1 MPDTV
6 SVVVAVILALVGVYV
21 AVPAEAV
28 RAVIWM
34 TVGVASATAIIAA
47 VLRNRPADPLPWWL
61 FAAGTGLLA
70 NGQAVSLIG
79 GSQPFTDVP
88 ITLTRAPTA
97 SGGSASLA
105 PAGASALLVTTINGR
120 KNRRNGHR
128 TDCRPICCGE
138 ASSLWRH
145 CSAFCPTCG
154 CTASPSESSSASTG
168 LQAMASA
175 PRCMSWMMTARP
187 PTGWLQASGS
197 CESE

>member
-1 MPDTV
+1 MRTGRRMS

-34 TVGVASATAIIAA
+34 MVGVASVTAIIVA

-88 ITLTRAPTA
+88 RLLAYPTLTMAVVA
-97 SGGSASLA
+97 
-105 PAGASALLVTTINGR
+105 INGSFFHGT
-120 KNRRNGHR
+120 KVESSVGLIMKGGEIIADSGHR
-128 TDCRPICCGE
+128 RT
-138 ASSLWRH
+138 SLGINKDGTFVMGIPKIR
-145 CSAFCPTCG
+145 
-154 CTASPSESSSASTG
+154 TG
-168 LQAMASA
+168 LYYPDSNRFQRVNGINQ
-175 PRCMSWMMTARP
+175 PRKAK
-187 PTGWLQASGS
+187 
-197 CESE
+197 